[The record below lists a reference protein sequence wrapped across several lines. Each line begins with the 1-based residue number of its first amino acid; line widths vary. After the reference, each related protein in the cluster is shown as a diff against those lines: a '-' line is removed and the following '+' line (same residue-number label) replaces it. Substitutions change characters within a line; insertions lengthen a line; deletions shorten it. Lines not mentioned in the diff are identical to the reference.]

1 MQTLKRVEGN
11 SPIKITSV
19 SGDAPMSVRAI
30 ASGGGFGK
38 ALATTH
44 TSAEWA
50 ALTSYIPKKGEICVW
65 SDYRV
70 VDGVKY
76 AGIKVGDGLAY
87 AVDLPFVGGEYA
99 DLLTEHI
106 EDTVVHI
113 TAAERLFWN
122 NKVSAEYG
130 NETLILS
137 KD

>member
-11 SPIKITSV
+11 SPIKIASV

-44 TSAEWA
+44 TTAEWVT
-50 ALTSYIPKKGEICVW
+50 LTSYIPKKGEICVW

-70 VDGVKY
+70 EDGVKY

-122 NKVSAEYG
+122 IRYLPSTAMR
-130 NETLILS
+130 L
-137 KD
+137 

>member
-11 SPIKITSV
+11 SPIKIASV
-19 SGDAPMSVRAI
+19 SGDALMSVRAI

>member
-1 MQTLKRVEGN
+1 MEKLKRVTGD
-11 SPIKITSV
+11 SPIHIKSV
-19 SGDAPMSVRAI
+19 SGDAPQVLRTI

-44 TSAEWA
+44 TTAEWS

-70 VDGVKY
+70 EDGVKY
-76 AGIKVGDGLAY
+76 AGIKVGDGMAY
-87 AVDLPFVGGEYA
+87 AVDLPFVGGEFD
-99 DLLTEHI
+99 DLLTDHI
-106 EDTVVHI
+106 SNNVVHI

>member
-11 SPIKITSV
+11 SPIKIASV

-44 TSAEWA
+44 TTAEWA

-70 VDGVKY
+70 VDGVKC

>member
-11 SPIKITSV
+11 SPIKIASV

-44 TSAEWA
+44 TTAEWA
-50 ALTSYIPKKGEICVW
+50 TLTSYIPKKGEICVW

-87 AVDLPFVGGEYA
+87 AVDLPFVSGEYA

-130 NETLILS
+130 NETLTLS

>member
-11 SPIKITSV
+11 SPIKIASV

>member
-11 SPIKITSV
+11 SPIKIASV

-44 TSAEWA
+44 TTAEWA

-87 AVDLPFVGGEYA
+87 AVDLPFVDGEYA